1 MKFRYL
7 TEQIRRS
14 SSHTYTQNHI
24 YTYIYNS
31 DHIHIIEI
39 YLTDPVRE
47 IHNKNF
53 KNKNLSLLHIVVS
66 WFLSFTNLLFFKLS
80 ERLT

>member
-24 YTYIYNS
+24 YTYIYIFNS

-39 YLTDPVRE
+39 YLIDPARE
-47 IHNKNF
+47 IHNKNLRI
-53 KNKNLSLLHIVVS
+53 K
-66 WFLSFTNLLFFKLS
+66 T
-80 ERLT
+80 